1 MADECFRRPRLAAVY
16 DRLGPDRRDL
26 DPCLRTAEETGAR
39 HVLDIGCGTGVFAL
53 LPAGGGIEVA
63 GVDPARAPLDVARGK
78 PGGERVRWIHG
89 DATTLPPFTVDLATI
104 TGNAAQEITGPE
116 DWQRTLQGI
125 RAALR
130 PGGRLVF
137 EPRIPARHVWEEWNR
152 EATYG
157 VTEIA
162 GAGAVESWGDL
173 LDVSGPLVTFR
184 WTYVFAADGQTL
196 TSDSTLRIRER
207 QEDEAALAAQAYVLE
222 DVRDAPDRP
231 GREFVF
237 VARRPETARR
247 GAPPTPRHTEA
258 DRTILATKS
267 GATSAGES
275 AWKRSSCSCPVPPS
289 GVRWRRAV
297 PN

>member
-1 MADECFRRPRLAAVY
+1 MADECFRHPRLAAVY
-16 DRLGPDRRDL
+16 DQLDSDRRDL
-26 DPCLRTAEETGAR
+26 APYLRTAEETGAR

-53 LPAGGGIEVA
+53 LLSGRGIEVT
-63 GVDPARAPLDVARGK
+63 GVDPAQASLDVARGK
-78 PGGERVRWIHG
+78 PGGERVRWLHG
-89 DATTLPPFTVDLATI
+89 DATTLPPLIADLATM

-125 RAALR
+125 WAALR

-137 EPRIPARHVWEEWNR
+137 ETRIPARRAWEEWNR

-162 GAGAVESWGDL
+162 GVGAVESWVDL

-196 TSDSTLRIRER
+196 TSDSTLRFRER
-207 QEDEAALAAQAYVLE
+207 LEVEAALAARGYVVE

-237 VARRPETARR
+237 VARRPETAR
-247 GAPPTPRHTEA
+247 
-258 DRTILATKS
+258 
-267 GATSAGES
+267 
-275 AWKRSSCSCPVPPS
+275 
-289 GVRWRRAV
+289 
-297 PN
+297 